1 MTWTDERL
9 DDLVDRV
16 DAGFEQVNGDIRR
29 LDEKFDKKLNGLDEK
44 FDKKLNG
51 LDEKFD
57 ELQGLIIKS
66 LAGMIV
72 SFILALIAAIL
83 TVLLGG

>member
-29 LDEKFDKKLNGLDEK
+29 LDEK